1 MDRGFR
7 EAQRRH
13 LAGDPG
19 AFRDCL
25 RQLARAGRR
34 RELIRLVIDTPQGF
48 VLCGAVN
55 LGHLKGTQDCGVQS
69 GSAPL
74 EPEDFAA
81 ELIAWELPPDLAGGV
96 LLESRRGRS
105 TRQVSLVPQGRD
117 LDLDVETRRMEE
129 INEVELEVSLLI
141 AESRTLLAQL
151 VAEGEELPSSW
162 DALFQRVAGAVGGEL
177 HYRRSVTYLD

>member
-7 EAQRRH
+7 EAERRH
-13 LAGDPG
+13 LAGDSG

-34 RELIRLVIDTPQGF
+34 RELIRLVIDTPEGF
-48 VLCGAVN
+48 TLCGALN
-55 LGHLKGTQDCGVQS
+55 LGRLEGRQDCSVES

-81 ELIAWELPPDLAGGV
+81 ELIAWELPADLAGGV

-105 TRQVSLVPQGRD
+105 TREVSLVPQGRD
-117 LDLDVETRRMEE
+117 LDLDVEVRRLEE
-129 INEVELEVSLLI
+129 IGEVELEVSLLI

-151 VAEGEELPSSW
+151 VAEGEELTSDW
-162 DALFQRVAGAVGGEL
+162 GAFFQRVAGAVAGEL
-177 HYRRSVTYLD
+177 RYRHSVTYLD